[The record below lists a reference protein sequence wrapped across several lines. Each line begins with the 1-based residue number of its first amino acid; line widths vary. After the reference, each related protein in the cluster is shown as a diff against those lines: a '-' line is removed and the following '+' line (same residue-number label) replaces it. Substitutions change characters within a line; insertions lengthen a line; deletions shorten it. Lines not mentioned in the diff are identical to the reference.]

1 MQLENGILGIAMIP
15 LSRIIEDSTHFLGK
29 SESDC
34 ELNDFMT
41 KLNSNFSHYGGGVDY
56 HTHATQGK
64 TIIFLYVDF
73 YSKFQ
78 VLLEATSII
87 FSTESRT
94 FLRVGS
100 PLPLM
105 PGATERTRS

>member
-1 MQLENGILGIAMIP
+1 MLLENGILDIAMIP
-15 LSRIIEDSTHFLGK
+15 LSRIIEDSTLFLGK
-29 SESDC
+29 SNSDS
-34 ELNDFMT
+34 ELYNSMT

-64 TIIFLYVDF
+64 IIVFLLVDF

-100 PLPLM
+100 TLPLM